1 MNRKTCYSF
10 GTIYLSLVVIDFLII
25 MVNAQQ
31 YTNFTIIIFTY
42 FLFFL
47 SIRYI
52 FLLEIKR
59 AVAIGLFSCAVS
71 LIADYFISGWMVFHS
86 TIIVI
91 LLIILNVFILFLN
104 LRTVPKE
111 EATVKKKI
119 IEFGGKIPRLKV
131 KDISEKSNVDTST
144 VFKTLKKMIN
154 NQEIYADYFEST
166 KTIAF
171 NQIANV
177 ENLDSLMKLYE
188 DWEQQQLKKV

>member
-1 MNRKTCYSF
+1 MNRKTCYGF
-10 GTIYLSLVVIDFLII
+10 GALYLSLVAIDMLII
-25 MVNAQQ
+25 AINAQQ
-31 YTNFTIIIFTY
+31 YTNVTFVLFTY
-42 FLFFL
+42 SLFFL
-47 SIRYI
+47 SIRYL

-59 AVAIGLFSCAVS
+59 AVAICLFTCALS
-71 LIADYFISGWMVFHS
+71 LITDYFISGWLVFHS

-91 LLIILNVFILFLN
+91 LLIILSVFILLVN

-111 EATVKKKI
+111 EAAVKKKI

-144 VFKTLKKMIN
+144 VFKTLKKMIA
-154 NQEIYADYFEST
+154 NQEIYADYFKST

-171 NQIANV
+171 NQIANI
-177 ENLDSLMKLYE
+177 ENLDSLLKLYE